1 MRRCQIKDKKAST
14 AVAASLW
21 GLNGL
26 ADGEEEHHRLMI
38 VHSVVSAKG
47 SHAKYAKG
55 ARFREGMWRGFYS
68 VVSKSILLCV
78 WMKFCHSDCG

>member
-47 SHAKYAKG
+47 FY
-55 ARFREGMWRGFYS
+55 RGDFYS
-68 VVSKSILLCV
+68 VVSKSISLCE
-78 WMKFCHSDCG
+78 WREFCHSDCG

>member
-14 AVAASLW
+14 AVAAGLW

-38 VHSVVSAKG
+38 LHLWASAK
-47 SHAKYAKG
+47 AFA
-55 ARFREGMWRGFYS
+55 
-68 VVSKSILLCV
+68 VVIFTL
-78 WMKFCHSDCG
+78 